1 MKDPEEELRREIEVW
16 SKKLE
21 EALKGVKPLDRRGEK
36 LLENIRA
43 YHKDSLHFRS
53 RSLVKS
59 FECLVWAWAL
69 LEMGKEFGCLSAQ
82 P

>member
-1 MKDPEEELRREIEVW
+1 MSDLEKELQKEIEVW
-16 SKKLE
+16 SKRLE
-21 EALKGVKPLDRRGEK
+21 EALKGTRPLDKRGEK
-36 LLENIRA
+36 LLENIKA
-43 YHKDSLHFRS
+43 YHQDSFHFRS

-69 LEMGKEFGCLSAQ
+69 LEMGKEFGCLSA

>member
-1 MKDPEEELRREIEVW
+1 VKDLEEELRTEIEVW

-21 EALKGVKPLDRRGEK
+21 EALKGVKSLDRRGEK
-36 LLENIRA
+36 LLENIKA
-43 YHKDSLHFRS
+43 YYQDSLHFRS

-69 LEMGKEFGCLSAQ
+69 LEMGKEFGCLST

>member
-1 MKDPEEELRREIEVW
+1 MSGVEEELEAEIRKW
-16 SKKLE
+16 SERLE
-21 EALKGVKPLDRRGEK
+21 EALKGVRPLDRRGEK

-43 YHKDSLHFRS
+43 YQRDSSHFRS
-53 RSLVKS
+53 PVKS

-69 LEMGKEFGCLSAQ
+69 LEMGKEFGCLSG

>member
-1 MKDPEEELRREIEVW
+1 MRDPKEELEAEIERW
-16 SKKLE
+16 SKRLE
-21 EALKGVKPLDRRGEK
+21 EALEKTRPLDKRGEK

-43 YHKDSLHFRS
+43 YQQDSSHFRS
-53 RSLVKS
+53 HSPVKS

-69 LEMGKEFGCLSAQ
+69 LEMGKEFGCLSG